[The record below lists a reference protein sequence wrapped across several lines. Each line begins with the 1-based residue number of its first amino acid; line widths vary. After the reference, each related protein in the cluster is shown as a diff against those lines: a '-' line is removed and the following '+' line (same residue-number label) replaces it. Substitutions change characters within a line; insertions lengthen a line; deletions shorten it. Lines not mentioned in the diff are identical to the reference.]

1 MSCQTAIVLAA
12 GEGTR
17 LRPLT
22 HNRPKPMLPAGN
34 TPILEYVLDALV
46 EAGVEE
52 LVLVVGYERD
62 RVQNHV
68 GPTYR
73 GRPVTY
79 VDQTKQLGTGHAL
92 LQAQAAVEGSFL
104 VVNGDTLIDPTIV
117 EDVTDQFEESEPR
130 ATLAVLDGPDPTDYG
145 AVLVEDGL
153 VTNLVEKP
161 DAGEYRYINAGV
173 YAFEPSIFEMIERT
187 PREAGELAL
196 TDTLA
201 RLIDDRS
208 VGAVETD
215 GTWVDA
221 TYPWDLLELA
231 RTVLANGRLD
241 PPESRDQV
249 WIDASA
255 SVHEAATIQPPAVIG
270 PDSEVGAGAVIGPNV
285 AIGRNVTVGAN
296 GTIAT
301 AVLDDDARVGPG
313 STLID
318 AIVGQAVTLGPNAV
332 VSGGPGDVRIGTAIY
347 EDEPLG
353 ALLADRVEAGG
364 DVSFAPGTLVG
375 PNAHLATGVSVE
387 GCVTEGAE
395 VRR

>member
-1 MSCQTAIVLAA
+1 MSSHTAVVLAA

-22 HNRPKPMLPAGN
+22 RNRPKPMLPAGN
-34 TPILEYVLDALV
+34 RPILEYVLDALV
-46 EAGVEE
+46 EAGIEE

-79 VDQTKQLGTGHAL
+79 VHQQKQLGTGHAL
-92 LQAQAAVEGSFL
+92 LKARDAVAGSVL

-117 EDVTDQFEESEPR
+117 GDVLERFEASEDE

-145 AVLVEDGL
+145 AVLFDDET
-153 VTNLVEKP
+153 VTDLVEKP
-161 DAGEYRYINAGV
+161 DAGAYRYINAGV
-173 YAFEPSIFEMIERT
+173 YAFAPSIFEAIEET
-187 PREAGELAL
+187 PREDGELSL
-196 TDTLA
+196 TDALGSEIENG
-201 RLIDDRS
+201 R

-231 RTVLANGRLD
+231 REVLADGRLD
-241 PPESRDQV
+241 PPESSEQV

-255 SVHEAATIQPPAVIG
+255 SVHDAATIQPPAVVG
-270 PDSEVGAGAVIGPNV
+270 PDCEVGAGAVVGPNV
-285 AIGRNVTVGAN
+285 ALGRNVTVGAN
-296 GTIAT
+296 ATLAT
-301 AVLDDDARVGPG
+301 AVVDDDTRIAPG
-313 STLID
+313 STLLD
-318 AIVGQAVTLGPNAV
+318 AVVGQAVTLGPNAV
-332 VSGGPGDVRIGTAIY
+332 VSGGPGDVRVGTEIF
-347 EDEPLG
+347 EDAPLG
-353 ALLADRVEAGG
+353 TLLADRVEAEG

-375 PNAHLATGVSVE
+375 PNARLATGVTVDGYVAE
-387 GCVTEGAE
+387 DAE